1 MTKQVL
7 DVHQM
12 QHLKE
17 LGVDTSYA
25 SMCWIVDKENT
36 YQPYIVLSP
45 YAEYHVD
52 ITTYSLP
59 TFTLQDILDL
69 LPKEIR
75 DKNYDKFA
83 LKIEYGINH
92 KAYYIGYYYY
102 NVVLNDNCLF
112 SRENLIDAAYE
123 MLCWCIE
130 NGHVK
135 TAK

>member
-1 MTKQVL
+1 MSKKVL
-7 DVHQM
+7 DIEQM

-17 LGVDTSYA
+17 LGVDTSMA
-25 SMCWIVDKENT
+25 SMQYVSNGNDIIFCVPKEGGYEIKGGDNG
-36 YQPYIVLSP
+36 YIICS
-45 YAEYHVD
+45 
-52 ITTYSLP
+52 

-75 DKNYDKFA
+75 DKYYDKFV

-102 NVVLNDNCLF
+102 DVVLNDNCLF

-130 NGHVK
+130 NGHIK

>member
-69 LPKEIR
+69 LPKMIIENYASPLTIR
-75 DKNYDKFA
+75 YLVNGRARVMYPDCYVTCA
-83 LKIEYGINH
+83 KIDI
-92 KAYYIGYYYY
+92 
-102 NVVLNDNCLF
+102 
-112 SRENLIDAAYE
+112 IDAAYD
-123 MLCWCIE
+123 MLCLCIE
-130 NGHVK
+130 NGHIK

>member
-1 MTKQVL
+1 MTMIEQVL
-7 DVHQM
+7 DIKQM
-12 QHLKE
+12 EHLKE
-17 LGVDTSYA
+17 LGVYTSHA

-69 LPKEIR
+69 LPNIIIEDYASPLIIRYLENGRVRVMYPDCYVTCAKE
-75 DKNYDKFA
+75 D
-83 LKIEYGINH
+83 
-92 KAYYIGYYYY
+92 
-102 NVVLNDNCLF
+102 
-112 SRENLIDAAYE
+112 LIDAAYE

-130 NGHVK
+130 NGHIK